1 MKISVFGLGYV
12 GCVTVGCLSH
22 FGHSI
27 IGVDINED
35 KLKTINSG
43 RATVVENGLDKLIK
57 SGINNGL
64 IKATKDLSFAIKN
77 TEMAIICVGTPNDK
91 NGLLD
96 MQYVNKLIKKIASEI
111 HNKKFFTISIR
122 STVMP
127 GTNEYIASLVEKIS
141 GKKNNLDFGIVSNPE
156 FLREGSAI
164 KDFFNPPYTV
174 IGSNS
179 KKSIDQMRKL
189 YSFLDCPLEIVD
201 IKVAELIKFLNNS
214 FHALKVAFGNEIGR
228 LSRSFDLG
236 DNKLMELFLKDT
248 DLNIS
253 EKYFK
258 PGFSYGGSCLPKDLK
273 ALNSLAKSNLINL
286 PLLNSVE
293 LSNSEH
299 TNHIIKRVL
308 DFKINSIGIFG
319 LAFKSKTDDLR
330 YSKSI
335 DLCEILLG
343 KGKYVKVYDKAV
355 NLSKLIGSNKSFLNS
370 KLPHINNMLVHSIT
384 DLCEDSKLIVL
395 VHKPDENEMSL
406 FENFL
411 KNSENIV
418 LDSSLNDKLTKYKN
432 YFGIN
437 W

>member
-1 MKISVFGLGYV
+1 M
-12 GCVTVGCLSH
+12 
-22 FGHSI
+22 
-27 IGVDINED
+27 
-35 KLKTINSG
+35 
-43 RATVVENGLDKLIK
+43 
-57 SGINNGL
+57 
-64 IKATKDLSFAIKN
+64 
-77 TEMAIICVGTPNDK
+77 
-91 NGLLD
+91 
-96 MQYVNKLIKKIASEI
+96 
-111 HNKKFFTISIR
+111 
-122 STVMP
+122 
-127 GTNEYIASLVEKIS
+127 
-141 GKKNNLDFGIVSNPE
+141 
-156 FLREGSAI
+156 
-164 KDFFNPPYTV
+164 
-174 IGSNS
+174 
-179 KKSIDQMRKL
+179 
-189 YSFLDCPLEIVD
+189 
-201 IKVAELIKFLNNS
+201 
-214 FHALKVAFGNEIGR
+214 
-228 LSRSFDLG
+228 
-236 DNKLMELFLKDT
+236 
-248 DLNIS
+248 
-253 EKYFK
+253 
-258 PGFSYGGSCLPKDLK
+258 PKDLK

-299 TNHIIKRVL
+299 TSHIIKRVL